1 MATLEPDEN
10 CLIEPLIEAISGKW
24 KLLIIYWLAQ
34 ETSRFNQLQ
43 RNLGSI
49 THRTLTRQLVE
60 LQDAGFVSRKDFR
73 TIPPHVEYSLTSL
86 GQSLIPLL
94 QAMHE
99 WAATNA
105 GKMAHPKD
113 NKERI

>member
-1 MATLEPDEN
+1 MATAAPEEN

-49 THRTLTRQLVE
+49 THRTLTRQLIE
-60 LQDAGFVSRKDFR
+60 LQGAGFVLRRDFR
-73 TIPPHVEYSLTSL
+73 TIPPHVEYSLTPL

-94 QAMHE
+94 QAMHD
-99 WAATNA
+99 WAAANA
-105 GKMAHPKD
+105 DQLAQPKD
-113 NKERI
+113 RS